1 MIITQANT
9 GVRHI
14 ICNLRY
20 KTLEDIPVVIHN
32 GSNYDFHLT
41 IIELAK
47 EFRLE
52 IQCISEDKEKIQN
65 V

>member
-1 MIITQANT
+1 M
-9 GVRHI
+9 
-14 ICNLRY
+14 
-20 KTLEDIPVVIHN
+20 LEDIPVVIHN

-52 IQCISEDKEKIQN
+52 IHCIPEDKEKTQN

>member
-9 GVRHI
+9 EVRHI

-20 KTLEDIPVVIHN
+20 KMLEDIPVVIHN